1 MKRASS
7 SKTNFLKGNMFSKRI
22 SLDRQFDLPRG
33 YGDNK
38 IVLMVRDPWTFF
50 SYWEI
55 NRQAED
61 KVRNEIS
68 KKKLTAV
75 KTVLRVYELPQ
86 EKHNADNPEKIFD
99 IELKD
104 LADSWYIHMEESG
117 KECLVDIGI
126 LCAGGDFF
134 VLSRSNIVQAPLG
147 KMQEESGV
155 EDRGAPGKNKV
166 FGIFTSIDIGRS
178 SFQLK

>member
-1 MKRASS
+1 MARASF
-7 SKTNFLKGNMFSKRI
+7 SKTNFLKGNMFSKRV

-50 SYWEI
+50 AYWEI
-55 NRQAED
+55 NRSAEY

-68 KKKLTAV
+68 KKKLTV
-75 KTVLRVYELPQ
+75 EKTILRGYELSQ
-86 EKHNADNPEKIFD
+86 EKHNADNSEKIFE

-134 VLSRSNIVQAPLG
+134 VLARSNIVQAPLG
-147 KMQEESGV
+147 KMQEG
-155 EDRGAPGKNKV
+155 RGAPGKNKV
-166 FGIFTSIDIGRS
+166 FGIFTSNDIGRS
-178 SFQLK
+178 SFSLK

>member
-1 MKRASS
+1 
-7 SKTNFLKGNMFSKRI
+7 MFSKRI

-38 IVLMVRDPWTFF
+38 IVLMARDPWTFF
-50 SYWEI
+50 AYWEI
-55 NRQAED
+55 NRPIED
-61 KVRNEIS
+61 KVRKEIS

-75 KTVLRVYELPQ
+75 KTILRIYELPQ
-86 EKHNADNPEKIFD
+86 EKHNADNSEKIFD

-134 VLSRSNIVQAPLG
+134 VLARSNIVQAPLG
-147 KMQEESGV
+147 KMQKDRGV
-155 EDRGAPGKNKV
+155 EDRGVSGKNKV
-166 FGIFTSIDIGRS
+166 FGIFTSNDIGRS

>member
-1 MKRASS
+1 MERASS
-7 SKTNFLKGNMFSKRI
+7 SKTNFLKGNMFSKRV
-22 SLDRQFDLPRG
+22 SLERQFYLSRG

-55 NRQAED
+55 NRSAED

-75 KTVLRVYELPQ
+75 KTILRVYELPQ
-86 EKHNADNPEKIFD
+86 KKHNTHNFEKIFD
-99 IELKD
+99 IELKG
-104 LADSWYIHMEESG
+104 LADSWYIHMDESG
-117 KECLVDIGI
+117 KECLVEIGI
-126 LCAGGDFF
+126 LCARGDFF
-134 VLSRSNIVQAPLG
+134 VLARSNIVQAPLG
-147 KMQEESGV
+147 RMQEGSGV
-155 EDRGAPGKNKV
+155 EDRHVSGKNKV
-166 FGIFTSIDIGRS
+166 FGLFTSNDIGRS